1 MTMPYEDK
9 RTLQAM
15 AGRAAVQDLT
25 IRQRRVL
32 ETGDLT
38 TWIRT
43 FVVAGVLELPGHD
56 PICGH
61 AALQKWFASAPR
73 PAAVHLVDSVVR
85 IDGVRGNQE
94 SRALVATAGS
104 PDGLRWEKA
113 VPMVDDVIYE
123 RGRWYFERRQVGA
136 SAD

>member
-1 MTMPYEDK
+1 MTMSYEDR

-25 IRQRRVL
+25 IRQHRAL

-38 TWIRT
+38 TWIGT

-61 AALQKWFASAPR
+61 ADLQKWFASAPR

-94 SRALVATAGS
+94 SRALVSNAAS
-104 PDGLRWEKA
+104 PDGLHWEKSI
-113 VPMVDDVIYE
+113 PMVDDLIYE
-123 RGRWYFERRQVGA
+123 RGRWYFARRRVGTL
-136 SAD
+136 AD

>member
-25 IRQRRVL
+25 IRQHRAL
-32 ETGDLT
+32 ETADLT
-38 TWIRT
+38 TWIGT
-43 FVVAGVLELPGHD
+43 FVVAGVLVLPGRD

-61 AALQKWFASAPR
+61 AALQQWFASAPR

-85 IDGVRGNQE
+85 IDGVRGSQE
-94 SRALVATAGS
+94 SRALVSNAAS
-104 PDGLRWEKA
+104 PDGLPWGKA

-123 RGRWYFERRQVGA
+123 RGRWYFARRQVGT
-136 SAD
+136 SAE